1 MRPSFVLGLIVVL
14 FLGCDAAMYS
24 VASQKREAQ
33 LRVLPE
39 LHRLVAYAGITD
51 LCLST
56 EARYIR
62 NLAVSDPMAPFMDH
76 PGAIEHFPS
85 GSFYY
90 PPLPTFPAKGVHGGG
105 L

>member
-1 MRPSFVLGLIVVL
+1 MVLI
-14 FLGCDAAMYS
+14 AQ
-24 VASQKREAQ
+24 QKKTTQRQ
-33 LRVLPE
+33 ILPE
-39 LHRLVAYAGITD
+39 QRRLVAYAGITD

-62 NLAVSDPMAPFMDH
+62 HLAVSDPIAPFMDH

-90 PPLPTFPAKGVHGGG
+90 PPFQPFSAKR
-105 L
+105 

>member
-1 MRPSFVLGLIVVL
+1 MMRPSFVLGVVVVL
-14 FLGCDAAMYS
+14 FIFCDAAMF
-24 VASQKREAQ
+24 AAAQRQEAAKQ
-33 LRVLPE
+33 RTLPE
-39 LHRLVAYAGITD
+39 LQQLVAYADITD

-62 NLAVSDPMAPFMDH
+62 HLAVSDPMAPFMDH

-90 PPLPTFPAKGVHGGG
+90 PPLRPFPAR
-105 L
+105 